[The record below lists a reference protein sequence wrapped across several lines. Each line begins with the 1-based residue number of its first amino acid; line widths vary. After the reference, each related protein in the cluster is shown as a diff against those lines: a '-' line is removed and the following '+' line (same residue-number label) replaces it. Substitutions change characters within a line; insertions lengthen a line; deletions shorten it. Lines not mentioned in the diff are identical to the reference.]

1 MDFPVLL
8 ASSPWREV
16 LLDDVELRLVLPLPA
31 SLVEVGLAL
40 EDVVEVRVVVEERVA
55 VASSP

>member
-1 MDFPVLL
+1 M
-8 ASSPWREV
+8 